1 MQNTET
7 QKSVHPPQTKTEP
20 EEAQNGHFS
29 IISVNPGILTD
40 TKDNCNQKHSIVKVL
55 RLKARSTHIFQNA
68 AAVPAQGHARPSP
81 AASPVGVMSQL
92 PVGVLSA

>member
-29 IISVNPGILTD
+29 TISVNPGILTD

-55 RLKARSTHIFQNA
+55 RLKARSTRIFKTLQPFRLRA
-68 AAVPAQGHARPSP
+68 MPVRLRPLPLPA
-81 AASPVGVMSQL
+81 
-92 PVGVLSA
+92 